1 MRVIIL
7 ILAAFILFSCNT
19 TKQAQKRLK
28 RLKNNHSE
36 LFDADTTYVI
46 KTDTILVEVPEYV
59 FDTIVEIS
67 DSVIIETERFK
78 TVIQVVKDSIP
89 YYIVKQEIKS
99 VEVPVEV
106 VDTLTIIKEK
116 VLTETEYKKYVP
128 IWIYILL
135 SFLLLYTIR
144 RFFS

>member
-1 MRVIIL
+1 MRLITL

-19 TKQAQKRLK
+19 TKQAQKRLE

-36 LFDADTTYVI
+36 LFNADTIYQVVS
-46 KTDTILVEVPEYV
+46 DTLIVTVPEYV
-59 FDTIVEIS
+59 FDTIVEVS
-67 DSVIIETERFK
+67 DSVVIETERFK

-89 YYIVKQEIKS
+89 YYIVDTKIKS

-106 VDTLTIIKEK
+106 VDTLTIIKESIEFK
-116 VLTETEYKKYVP
+116 TQYKKYVP
-128 IWIYILL
+128 WWVYILL
-135 SFLLLYTIR
+135 SLLLLQIIK